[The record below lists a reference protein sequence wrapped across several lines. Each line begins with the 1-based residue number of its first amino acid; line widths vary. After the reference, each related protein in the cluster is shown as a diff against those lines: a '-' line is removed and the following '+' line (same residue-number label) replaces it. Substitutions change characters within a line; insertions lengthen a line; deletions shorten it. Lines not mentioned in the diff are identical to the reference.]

1 MKIKKGDTIVVIA
14 GKDRGKS
21 GTVLF
26 AYPKKEQVLVDGVG
40 LVKKHQR
47 GRRVG
52 QAGQIIERPSPV
64 HVSNVSIV
72 DPKTKKPSRVGYTMD
87 GGTKTRISRASGEKV

>member
-26 AYPKKEQVLVDGVG
+26 AYPKKEQVLVEGVG

-72 DPKTKKPSRVGYTMD
+72 DPKTKKPSRVGYTVD